1 MNKINK
7 NIIGKE
13 KEKMIS
19 RYCSSCAFFV
29 KRKRQQSK
37 GKMLHTC
44 ANPHTRQA
52 IAIFIKW
59 SSRNLINAGT
69 QP

>member
-52 IAIFIKW
+52 IAIFIK
-59 SSRNLINAGT
+59 
-69 QP
+69 